1 MRYQVPQFVDIED
14 KIIGPFTLKQFL
26 MYVAA
31 VMVLVPVYLA
41 SDLSL
46 FITIALPVFAIAAA
60 FAHVKIANR
69 SLATTVYNFFTFVS
83 GGQMW
88 IWRRTAKP
96 KKLIIKDKDWQAT
109 QDASAGSKLTPLAFK
124 AQALETEGNTVKAE
138 ETEDIFDTAKKW
150 LCQKGSVIPRPCEGS
165 GRCHPESNEG
175 SIYPLVSS
183 IFIWPTRCKRWLRDV
198 TGLYRL

>member
-1 MRYQVPQFVDIED
+1 
-14 KIIGPFTLKQFL
+14 

-31 VMVLVPVYLA
+31 VMVLVPVYLS

-46 FITIALPVFAIAAA
+46 FITIALPVFAVAAA

-69 SLATTVYNFFTFVS
+69 SLATTVYNFFTFVT

-96 KKLIIKDKDWQAT
+96 KKLIIKDKNWQAE
-109 QDASAGSKLTPLAFK
+109 QEANADSKLTPLAFK

-138 ETEDIFDTAKKW
+138 EIADPFVQTK
-150 LCQKGSVIPRPCEGS
+150 
-165 GRCHPESNEG
+165 
-175 SIYPLVSS
+175 
-183 IFIWPTRCKRWLRDV
+183 
-198 TGLYRL
+198 

>member
-31 VMVLVPVYLA
+31 TMVLVPVYLA

-46 FITIALPVFAIAAA
+46 FITIALPVFGIAAA

-69 SLATTVYNFFTFVS
+69 SLATTVYNFFTYVA

-96 KKLIIKDKDWQAT
+96 KKLLIKDINWQAE
-109 QDASAGSKLTPLAFK
+109 QAESANHNMSPLAFK

-138 ETEDIFDTAKKW
+138 ETEDVFDTARK
-150 LCQKGSVIPRPCEGS
+150 
-165 GRCHPESNEG
+165 
-175 SIYPLVSS
+175 
-183 IFIWPTRCKRWLRDV
+183 
-198 TGLYRL
+198 

>member
-31 VMVLVPVYLA
+31 VMVLVPVYLS

-69 SLATTVYNFFTFVS
+69 SLAITVYNFFIFVS

-88 IWRRTAKP
+88 VWRRTAKP
-96 KKLIIKDKDWQAT
+96 KKLIIKDKNWQAAQEINT
-109 QDASAGSKLTPLAFK
+109 DSKLTPLAFK

-138 ETEDIFDTAKKW
+138 EVED
-150 LCQKGSVIPRPCEGS
+150 P
-165 GRCHPESNEG
+165 
-175 SIYPLVSS
+175 
-183 IFIWPTRCKRWLRDV
+183 FIQTK
-198 TGLYRL
+198 